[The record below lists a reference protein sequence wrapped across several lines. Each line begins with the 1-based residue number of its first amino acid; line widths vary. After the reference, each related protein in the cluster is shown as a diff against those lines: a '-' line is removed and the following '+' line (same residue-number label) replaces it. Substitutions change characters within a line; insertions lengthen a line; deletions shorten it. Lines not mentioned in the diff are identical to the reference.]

1 MTSVTWLPVMRIQL
15 TNNCTTVL
23 LACGPAGA
31 VAAERPRLRDRLAAQ
46 WGAHRLDRAL
56 AEGVSPETNTR
67 LALRAQRLTEPD
79 RRWSIAGALRRVI
92 REAEED
98 RPRLGRMMPVRPD
111 PSSVRAASDE
121 LNALADTLDD
131 PGPVAAHGVAQA
143 WLLITDGTGP
153 LYHPGS
159 SEQLS
164 ARAARAARQLRPWAA

>member
-1 MTSVTWLPVMRIQL
+1 MTSVTCLVVMRIQL
-15 TNNCTTVL
+15 SNNSSTVL

-31 VAAERPRLRDRLAAQ
+31 VAAERPRLHDRLAAQ
-46 WGAHRLDRAL
+46 WGARRLDRAL

-79 RRWSIAGALRRVI
+79 RRWSIAGALRRIVHD
-92 REAEED
+92 AEED
-98 RPRLGRMMPVRPD
+98 GPRLGRMMPVRPN
-111 PSSVRAASDE
+111 PGTVKAATHE
-121 LNALADTLDD
+121 LNELADTLDD
-131 PGPVAAHGVAQA
+131 PGPVTAHGVAQA

-164 ARAARAARQLRPWAA
+164 DRAARAARQLRPWAA

>member
-1 MTSVTWLPVMRIQL
+1 
-15 TNNCTTVL
+15 
-23 LACGPAGA
+23 
-31 VAAERPRLRDRLAAQ
+31 VAAERPRLRDHLAAQ
-46 WGAHRLDRAL
+46 WGARRLDRAL

-111 PSSVRAASDE
+111 AGSVRAASEE
-121 LNALADTLDD
+121 LNELADTLDD

-159 SEQLS
+159 SAQLS